1 MARAFPVRQTFPD
14 MLLRGRGR
22 LSRLLKNVRLL
33 RFPHPSPFNVPAST
47 PHGSGFRGP
56 CIRTFLNSLDQR
68 LFQQP
73 LRGVLLPAVL
83 LLALSSCR
91 CQEQLP
97 PDHLVALVNSE
108 RINLSEYQARLAEET
123 ALVKSALSLN
133 AGEMASLKEE
143 VLDRLIEQKIMVQR
157 AGLLSLTVGE
167 AELASRIEEIKRDY
181 NGGQFD
187 RLFGAGGISYAGW
200 KEALRK
206 RMLLEKLITVE
217 VNEKISVTDDEAERH
232 YRANRKAYMTEK
244 RVRVA
249 QIVVRDRDRAEAIL
263 KRLKRGEDF
272 GKVARKVSIGPEA
285 AKGGD
290 LDFFARGVMPEAI
303 DRVVFT
309 LPVGKVS
316 GIVQSPYGYHIFKLL
331 GRKEA
336 GGRIFSEVKE
346 RVIADLR
353 KLKEA
358 EAYERWIEG
367 LKAKAVIRINRPL
380 PEWTP
385 PVETGTKDARPPA
398 VPEKH

>member
-1 MARAFPVRQTFPD
+1 MVRAFPVRQTFPD
-14 MLLRGRGR
+14 MFLRGRGR
-22 LSRLLKNVRLL
+22 
-33 RFPHPSPFNVPAST
+33 
-47 PHGSGFRGP
+47 
-56 CIRTFLNSLDQR
+56 
-68 LFQQP
+68 

-97 PDHLVALVNSE
+97 PDYLVALVNGE

-123 ALVKSALSLN
+123 ALVKSAPPLN

-157 AGLLSLTVGE
+157 AGMLSLTVGE

-206 RMLLEKLITVE
+206 RALLEKLIAVE
-217 VNEKISVTDDEAERH
+217 VNEKISVTEDEAERH

-263 KRLKRGEDF
+263 KRLKMGEDF
-272 GKVARKVSIGPEA
+272 GKVAREVSIGPEA

-358 EAYERWIEG
+358 EAYERWIVG
-367 LKAKAVIRINRPL
+367 LKAKAVIRIDRPL

-385 PVETGTKDARPPA
+385 PVETGTKKAPA
-398 VPEKH
+398 QAEAEND

>member
-1 MARAFPVRQTFPD
+1 MVRAFPVRQTFPD
-14 MLLRGRGR
+14 MFLRGRGR
-22 LSRLLKNVRLL
+22 
-33 RFPHPSPFNVPAST
+33 
-47 PHGSGFRGP
+47 
-56 CIRTFLNSLDQR
+56 
-68 LFQQP
+68 

-97 PDHLVALVNSE
+97 PDYLVALVNGE

-123 ALVKSALSLN
+123 ALVKSAPPLN

-157 AGLLSLTVGE
+157 AGMLSLTVGE

-181 NGGQFD
+181 NGEQFD

-206 RMLLEKLITVE
+206 RALLEKLIAVE

-244 RVRVA
+244 WVRVA

-263 KRLKRGEDF
+263 KRLKMGEDF
-272 GKVARKVSIGPEA
+272 GKVAREVSIGPEA

-367 LKAKAVIRINRPL
+367 LKAKAVIRIDRPL

-385 PVETGTKDARPPA
+385 PVETGTKKAPA
-398 VPEKH
+398 QAEAEND

>member
-1 MARAFPVRQTFPD
+1 MGDAMTSGFGKSLKTLWGHDAASCPRGENGDMMPHHVPILPMRHRVPVPRSGRREVLRG
-14 MLLRGRGR
+14 MLLLIVV
-22 LSRLLKNVRLL
+22 LS
-33 RFPHPSPFNVPAST
+33 S
-47 PHGSGFRGP
+47 
-56 CIRTFLNSLDQR
+56 
-68 LFQQP
+68 
-73 LRGVLLPAVL
+73 
-83 LLALSSCR
+83 LSSCR

-97 PDHLVALVNSE
+97 PDYLVALVNGE

-123 ALVKSALSLN
+123 ALVKSAPPLN

-157 AGLLSLTVGE
+157 AGMLSLTVGE

-181 NGGQFD
+181 NGEQFD

-206 RMLLEKLITVE
+206 RVLLEKLIAVE

-263 KRLKRGEDF
+263 KRLKMGEDF
-272 GKVARKVSIGPEA
+272 GKVARGVSIGPEA

-385 PVETGTKDARPPA
+385 PVETGTKDALPPA